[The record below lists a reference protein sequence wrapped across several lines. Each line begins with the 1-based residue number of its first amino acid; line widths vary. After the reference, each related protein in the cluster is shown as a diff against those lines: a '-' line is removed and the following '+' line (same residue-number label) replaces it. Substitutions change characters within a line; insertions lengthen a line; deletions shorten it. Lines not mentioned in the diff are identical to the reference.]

1 MVNIHGNQ
9 WVLLEKM
16 GAPTNSWCSFWTPW
30 EEIGL
35 LLFVHMCQDSFV
47 SPRAGQS
54 DGYLVILS
62 TTALSAEYGLVGLH
76 VCYSSYLE
84 ETKHGTYT
92 SYMLC
97 YRGQCQTES
106 DMATI
111 PILHR

>member
-1 MVNIHGNQ
+1 METIGFY
-9 WVLLEKM
+9 WPWTD
-16 GAPTNSWCSFWTPW
+16 APTNSLYSFWTPW
-30 EEIGL
+30 EEIGH
-35 LLFVHMCQDSFV
+35 LLFIRMCQDSFV

-62 TTALSAEYGLVGLH
+62 TTALSAECGLVGLLG
-76 VCYSSYLE
+76 CYSSDLE